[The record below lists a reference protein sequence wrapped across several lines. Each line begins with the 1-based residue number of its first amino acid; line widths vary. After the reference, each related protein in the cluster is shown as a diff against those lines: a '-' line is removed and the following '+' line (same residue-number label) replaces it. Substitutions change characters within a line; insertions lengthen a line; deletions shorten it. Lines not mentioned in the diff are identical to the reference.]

1 MANGVHTV
9 LAPLQ
14 LANDRSLDC
23 MTARDFLTEAESRM
37 KAGNIN
43 ADAEKI
49 KFVRSCLRG
58 PARRWLST
66 LDDYKEGKLEVADLT
81 YIEFI
86 KTLGKYF
93 GIDEYKSR
101 MDLRSCLLYTSPSPR
116 DLSTSR
122 MPSSA

>member
-14 LANDRSLDC
+14 FANDRSLDC

-49 KFVRSCLRG
+49 
-58 PARRWLST
+58 
-66 LDDYKEGKLEVADLT
+66 
-81 YIEFI
+81 
-86 KTLGKYF
+86 
-93 GIDEYKSR
+93 
-101 MDLRSCLLYTSPSPR
+101 
-116 DLSTSR
+116 
-122 MPSSA
+122 